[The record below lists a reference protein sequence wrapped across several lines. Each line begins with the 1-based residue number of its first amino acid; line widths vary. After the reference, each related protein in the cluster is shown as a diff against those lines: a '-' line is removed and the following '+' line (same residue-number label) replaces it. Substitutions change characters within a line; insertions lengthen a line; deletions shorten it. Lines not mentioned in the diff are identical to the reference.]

1 MREKQKERYG
11 IKTTSSQNI
20 IQLCVD
26 LIVYRILDVMS

>member
-11 IKTTSSQNI
+11 IKVQSSRKI

-26 LIVYRILDVMS
+26 LLLYRILDVMS